1 MEFDVSSVPF
11 SRRGSWLSFS
21 WIGPPFLDR
30 LARPESGAAREGLYF
45 RTVRDRGQD
54 QQLFRVENL
63 GGLALS
69 DIRATPSLLKLSGPE
84 TLVEICMPEPRIVR
98 FRGRGAGLRLETTP
112 GPELS
117 FAIPRG
123 DGWMVNSLG
132 AGFRMLLRP
141 LVGAIRADAPWRTQG
156 SVAMAFD
163 LLPDE
168 SGFFDLVVEEYLQE
182 PKGASSRASFEE
194 EEAAV
199 SADFRAFASRHA
211 GGRGA
216 DPGAAELAA
225 YVQWSCLVEPEE
237 SVTRPAMLMSKNWMT
252 GVWSWDHCFNAIALC
267 RGDPSLAWDQ
277 MMVLFDHQ
285 DEFGALPDAVFNRRV
300 VWNFTKPPVH
310 GWAVSRMLREGA
322 LDGAMR
328 EEAYDRLTRWTE
340 FWLSCR
346 DYDGDG
352 VPQYDHGNDSGW
364 DNASVFSA
372 RPPVEA
378 PDLAAF
384 LVLQMDALALLAESL
399 GRPAP
404 ARAWRERSSRFLDL
418 ALRHLTRGGMMA
430 HIASGTHEAI
440 ASLSLL
446 PYMQLLL
453 GERLPEA
460 SRRLML
466 RSLKEGG
473 FLTEWG
479 LATES
484 TRSPLY
490 ESDGYWLGPIWAP
503 STLLMVDALEA
514 SGEAG
519 LASEVARRYLALAER
534 SGFPE
539 NYDAQTGEALRDRAY
554 TWTASVYLILGRE
567 RL

>member
-1 MEFDVSSVPF
+1 MEFDIAGVPF

-21 WIGPPFLDR
+21 WIEATFLDR
-30 LARPESGAAREGLYF
+30 LPRPASGMPRGGLYF
-45 RTVRDRGQD
+45 RTVRDRGPD
-54 QQLFRVENL
+54 QQLFRVESL
-63 GGLALS
+63 GGLDLA
-69 DIRATPSLLKLSGPE
+69 DIRATPSILRLSGAE
-84 TLVEICMPEPRIVR
+84 SLVEICMPEPRIVR

-123 DGWMVNSLG
+123 SGWIVNSLG
-132 AGFRMLLRP
+132 AGFRMSLKP
-141 LVGAIRADAPWRTQG
+141 LVGGIRADAPWKTQG
-156 SVAMAFD
+156 SVAMTFD
-163 LLPDE
+163 ILPDE
-168 SGFFDLVVEEYLQE
+168 SGLFELIVEEYLQA
-182 PKGASSRASFEE
+182 PKAAAPRPSFEE
-194 EEAAV
+194 EAAAV
-199 SADFRAFASRHA
+199 EADFRAFLLRNA
-211 GGRGA
+211 RG
-216 DPGAAELAA
+216 PGAAAELAA
-225 YVQWSCLVEPEE
+225 YIQWSCLVDPEE

-252 GVWSWDHCFNAIALC
+252 GVWSWDHCFNALALC

-300 VWNFTKPPVH
+300 VWNFAKPPVH

-322 LDGAMR
+322 LDRAMQ
-328 EEAYDRLTRWTE
+328 EEAYDRLARWTE
-340 FWLSCR
+340 FWFSYR

-364 DNASVFSA
+364 DNASVFST

-384 LVLQMDALALLAESL
+384 LVLQMDALASLAENL

-404 ARAWRERSSRFLDL
+404 ARSWRERSSRFLEL

-430 HIASGTHEAI
+430 HIASGTHEA
-440 ASLSLL
+440 APSLSLL

-460 SRRLML
+460 SRRAML
-466 RSLKEGG
+466 RSLKEDG

-490 ESDGYWLGPIWAP
+490 ASDGYWLGPIWAP

-514 SGEAG
+514 SGDAS
-519 LASEVARRYLALAER
+519 LAREVARRFLALAER

-539 NYDAQTGEALRDRAY
+539 NYDALTGDALRDRAY

-567 RL
+567 YP